1 MKSKVFA
8 SLPHHLQQ
16 RPLLKRWPE
25 IKALSVV
32 VVAARVAQSGLHSQV
47 AVNLMD
53 KWLTD

>member
-8 SLPHHLQQ
+8 SLPHHFQQ

-32 VVAARVAQSGLHSQV
+32 VVADRVAQSGLHSQV